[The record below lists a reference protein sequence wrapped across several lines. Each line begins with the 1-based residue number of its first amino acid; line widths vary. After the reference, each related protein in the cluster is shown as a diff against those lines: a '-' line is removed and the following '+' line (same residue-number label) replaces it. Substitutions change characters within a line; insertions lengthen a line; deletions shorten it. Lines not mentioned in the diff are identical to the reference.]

1 MNDAKIVLG
10 LMVIYGLMFIGWW
23 IGKTTSDEDD
33 KSNKAEITRIITL
46 IGSILLFL
54 TWANSL
60 FNLIYHNI
68 NTTP

>member
-23 IGKTTSDEDD
+23 IGKTTSEQP
-33 KSNKAEITRIITL
+33 KSLKGEIATL
-46 IGSILLFL
+46 VACVGSLIMLVV
-54 TWANSL
+54 WANSL

-68 NTTP
+68 HTTP